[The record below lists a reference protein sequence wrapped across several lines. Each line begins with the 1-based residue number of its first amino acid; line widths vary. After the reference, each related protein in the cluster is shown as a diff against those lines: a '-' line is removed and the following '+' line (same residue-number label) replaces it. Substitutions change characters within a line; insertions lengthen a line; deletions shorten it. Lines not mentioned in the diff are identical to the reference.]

1 MYSTSRARRGKG
13 HSVSASRDG
22 GGVSTVPVKHVP
34 CRRHHRPALRR
45 RGSVRLRGGQKKEE
59 EKTTVHIK
67 DLKYTP
73 PTITIKAGQAITW
86 LNDDDKDHTVVA
98 DDGSF
103 ESDNLGNGEKFKFTF
118 KKKGKF
124 SYHCKYH
131 PREKGVVIVTD

>member
-1 MYSTSRARRGKG
+1 M
-13 HSVSASRDG
+13 
-22 GGVSTVPVKHVP
+22 
-34 CRRHHRPALRR
+34 CRVVVIIALLFAV
-45 RGSVRLRGGQKKEE
+45 GAPFVCAADKKKEE

-103 ESDNLGNGEKFKFTF
+103 ESDNLGNGEKFKFTC
-118 KKKGKF
+118 G
-124 SYHCKYH
+124 
-131 PREKGVVIVTD
+131 R

>member
-1 MYSTSRARRGKG
+1 M
-13 HSVSASRDG
+13 
-22 GGVSTVPVKHVP
+22 
-34 CRRHHRPALRR
+34 CRVVVIIALLFAV
-45 RGSVRLRGGQKKEE
+45 GAPFVCAADKKKEE